1 MKQPARL
8 ITPRGK
14 MIELPPDIYAQVQR
28 LLAERKSPRSHAQ
41 MTKAIH
47 STFGK
52 YKHKRS
58 LTNALLRERA
68 EEYAREQAKFISRN
82 G

>member
-14 MIELPPDIYAQVQR
+14 TIELPPDIYAQVQR
-28 LLAERKSPRSHAQ
+28 LLAERKTRRSRAE
-41 MTKAIH
+41 TDKVIRA
-47 STFGK
+47 TFGK
-52 YKHKRS
+52 YKGNGS
-58 LTNALLRERA
+58 LTAALRRERIA
-68 EEYAREQAKFISRN
+68 ERAREELKIIRRN